1 MIFVSFWMCSR
12 WAVWLGKPLTDI
24 TRKIALFNYLLT
36 PWTPWL
42 ISSSSLPFKKFFPFC
57 TPWPEGRRDRGMDLL
72 NVMKT
77 DCGCVKVRWHY
88 CLDSTSLSQA
98 CLPSAVTFCRPCL
111 RGTFRTKCHSK
122 IYSCEHWLVERGE
135 GVCIQVG
142 RVAENKWILAVIG
155 FSIVSFSFLKF
166 HLLLFPFLS
175 TVISSV
181 LWNAPPVLQFLL
193 FLQQ

>member
-1 MIFVSFWMCSR
+1 MCSC
-12 WAVWLGKPLTDI
+12 WAVWLGRLLTDI
-24 TRKIALFNYLLT
+24 TRKMTLFDYLLA
-36 PWTPWL
+36 PWNPLTHQL
-42 ISSSSLPFKKFFPFC
+42 FIVSFQKKKFPFC
-57 TPWPEGRRDRGMDLL
+57 RPRPEGRRDRGMDLL

-88 CLDSTSLSQA
+88 CLDSASLSQA
-98 CLPSAVTFCRPCL
+98 CLPSALTFCRPCL
-111 RGTFRTKCHSK
+111 RGTCRTKCHSK
-122 IYSCEHWLVERGE
+122 IYSCERWLVERGE

-142 RVAENKWILAVIG
+142 RVAENKWIWAVIG
-155 FSIVSFSFLKF
+155 FSIFSLSFLKF

-181 LWNAPPVLQFLL
+181 LWNAPPVLRFLF